1 MHIGGY
7 RRTHCNGYVFMKLGQ
22 CVTSCSQPRF
32 GDCFEG
38 LAECISSQLI
48 HVSLSAMRVDGCPST
63 HVAMKIHPRRSA
75 RRAHANYGARKQHLN
90 PRRSARRAHA
100 NYDARE
106 PEASPPMFCVAAL
119 DFLSHVSRD
128 GGIPPTRRELFAH
141 AFSHWALLRS
151 RNLLYNA
158 QCSSNGGGGTRRELF
173 QRASSHW
180 ELLRSR
186 DLLYNAQCSS
196 KGRLAHG

>member
-63 HVAMKIHPRRSA
+63 HSQTTPTSAPKRASRTRQLRRS
-75 RRAHANYGARKQHLN
+75 RTRDL
-90 PRRSARRAHA
+90 P
-100 NYDARE
+100 
-106 PEASPPMFCVAAL
+106 PPPMFCVAAL

-128 GGIPPTRRELFAH
+128 GGIPPTRRELFH
-141 AFSHWALLRS
+141 TPSL
-151 RNLLYNA
+151 
-158 QCSSNGGGGTRRELF
+158 QCAVQQQWRGGTRRELF